1 MSSPHRARA
10 WSPPPGDG
18 APPSAAALCFAL
30 APDASL
36 WTTGYFAT
44 VGENIA
50 PWVGVWATVAAAF
63 SALNNI
69 QPQMSSMARALRF
82 TALYRMVPVPLLRR
96 NWRRFNTPLP
106 ALICQGIV
114 VGILMNFGF
123 NVLVTINV
131 CGGGGPGA

>member
-1 MSSPHRARA
+1 M
-10 WSPPPGDG
+10 
-18 APPSAAALCFAL
+18 
-30 APDASL
+30 
-36 WTTGYFAT
+36 
-44 VGENIA
+44 
-50 PWVGVWATVAAAF
+50 GVWATVAAAF

-96 NWRRFNTPLP
+96 NWRRYNTPLP

-131 CGGGGPGA
+131 REKGRRRSGCLALVTSIPAPCVGLVLQRGSCASVCGLSAHEIYGPGR

>member
-1 MSSPHRARA
+1 MSK
-10 WSPPPGDG
+10 
-18 APPSAAALCFAL
+18 
-30 APDASL
+30 

-44 VGENIA
+44 VGENIS

-82 TALYRMVPVPLLRR
+82 TALYRMVPIPFLRK
-96 NWRRFNTPLP
+96 NWKRYNTPLP
-106 ALICQGIV
+106 AIIFQAIV

-123 NVLVTINV
+123 GVLVTINV
-131 CGGGGPGA
+131 RV